1 MKFTKINNNG
11 VKCDEGFVVQ
21 SMDRNEME
29 YREGDRRLKVYVE
42 NWSAAPVGRWSK
54 PGEYGIDFM
63 LSRAEHW
70 EPPHDNEL
78 ISEEKREQIKKR
90 LIAAMN
96 FWGYKYN
103 FS

>member
-1 MKFTKINNNG
+1 MKFTKLNSNG
-11 VKCDEGFVVQ
+11 VECDEGFVVQ

-29 YREGDRRLKVYVE
+29 YREGRKRLKLYVE
-42 NWSAAPVGRWSK
+42 HGLKSPDLAGHR
-54 PGEYGIDFM
+54 EYGICFM

-96 FWGYKYN
+96 FWGYKYS
-103 FS
+103 FG